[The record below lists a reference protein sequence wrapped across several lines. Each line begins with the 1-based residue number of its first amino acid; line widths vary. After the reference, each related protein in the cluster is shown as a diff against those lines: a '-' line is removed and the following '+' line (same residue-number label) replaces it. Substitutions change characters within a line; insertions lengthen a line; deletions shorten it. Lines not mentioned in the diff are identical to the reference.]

1 MTEKRKW
8 KLNAQHHGQ
17 ADDLWARFEV
27 PEWGVFCHTARLL
40 QLIAGAAQPQHCTFL
55 MLEDSTTMRLAEAI
69 NLRACHIDSKPMQI
83 RAVAGK
89 GTKDRYTVLAPA
101 MLIELRV
108 HILNKLYIYR
118 SQLKGDFEHKVNA
131 MNKATENLIKNYD

>member
-1 MTEKRKW
+1 M
-8 KLNAQHHGQ
+8 
-17 ADDLWARFEV
+17 
-27 PEWGVFCHTARLL
+27 
-40 QLIAGAAQPQHCTFL
+40 QLIACAAQPHHCTFL
-55 MLEDSTTMRLAEAI
+55 TLLSTAMRLAEAV

-108 HILNKLYIYR
+108 HSKRHGCTDYLFPAKNGYR
-118 SQLKGDFEHKVNA
+118 PMCE
-131 MNKATENLIKNYD
+131 ATGQ

>member
-1 MTEKRKW
+1 
-8 KLNAQHHGQ
+8 
-17 ADDLWARFEV
+17 V
-27 PEWGVFCHTARLL
+27 
-40 QLIAGAAQPQHCTFL
+40 QLIACAAQPHHCTFL
-55 MLEDSTTMRLAEAI
+55 ILLSTAMRLAEAV

-108 HILNKLYIYR
+108 HSKRHGCTDYLFPAKNGYR
-118 SQLKGDFEHKVNA
+118 PMCE
-131 MNKATENLIKNYD
+131 ATGQ